1 MIRRPPRS
9 TLFPYTTLFRS
20 GFTVTI
26 ENTGSGT
33 ATGVELSD
41 KLPGG
46 SGPVTWSIDGST
58 GNPSSFALSG
68 AAGSQS
74 LTLNGQPISMLA
86 GAKLTVHVT
95 APTTSKNCAKYDNT
109 AKAT

>member
-58 GNPSSFALSG
+58 GNTSTRLINSPHI
-68 AAGSQS
+68 SQY
-74 LTLNGQPISMLA
+74 LAFNVQHISMLA
-86 GAKLTVHVT
+86 VANLTTHDT
-95 APTTSKNCAKYDNT
+95 APTTSKK
-109 AKAT
+109 